1 MSKKNKQKDIEER
14 AEMEEGA
21 SAEAE
26 EELPFSGEKNE
37 DGQEN
42 NESTTSEENE
52 MSEELLNKK
61 LTDMNDRYI
70 RLMAEF
76 DNFKRRT
83 SREYERMVE
92 SANERLMVSL
102 LPVRDNF
109 ERALKAKDTNASL
122 EALHQGMEM
131 IYSKLDETLKNSGL
145 EPFGE
150 KGDEFDPQIHDALM
164 NSPSE
169 DIPEGHVADLFER
182 GYKLKGKVIRHAKV
196 IVSSGK
202 PEESDEEESDEKE

>member
-1 MSKKNKQKDIEER
+1 MSKKTSDDIVREQ
-14 AEMEEGA
+14 
-21 SAEAE
+21 
-26 EELPFSGEKNE
+26 
-37 DGQEN
+37 QE
-42 NESTTSEENE
+42 TSEESMEAESVANDE
-52 MSEELLNKK
+52 INDSEPVDETSSQEKETESEEISAEDESAK
-61 LTDMNDRYI
+61 LAEMNDRYI

-83 SREYERMVE
+83 SREYQRMVE
-92 SANERLMVSL
+92 AANERLMVEL

-109 ERALKAKDTNASL
+109 ERALKAKDTNASQ

-131 IYSKLDETLKNSGL
+131 IFTKLDETLRNSGL
-145 EPFGE
+145 EPFGQA
-150 KGDEFDPQIHDALM
+150 GDQFDPQIHDALM
-164 NSPSE
+164 NTPSE

-202 PEESDEEESDEKE
+202 PQDAQKE